1 MVQLTVSLAPE
12 RVEAL
17 QKAAAKQGRSVDEV
31 VDSAL
36 SEAGIGTLEF
46 DRIVELAGRN
56 SSLSEA
62 EAMAL
67 ALEEVRAHRA
77 ERYGIADGN

>member
-31 VDSAL
+31 VDRAL
-36 SEAGIGTLEF
+36 SKAGIGESELG
-46 DRIVELAGRN
+46 RIVALAGRD
-56 SSLSEA
+56 SGLSED

-77 ERYGIADGN
+77 ERYGTDGH